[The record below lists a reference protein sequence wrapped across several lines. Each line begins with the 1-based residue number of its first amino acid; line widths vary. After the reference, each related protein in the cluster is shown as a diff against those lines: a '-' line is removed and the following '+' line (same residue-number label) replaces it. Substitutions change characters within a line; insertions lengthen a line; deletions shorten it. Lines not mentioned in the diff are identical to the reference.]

1 MKVIDVLAVL
11 PLESKVCI
19 KDESGTILFEGGIED
34 MKIDELVERR
44 VAGVEPVFML
54 TVLHE

>member
-1 MKVIDVLAVL
+1 MTVIDVLAVL

-19 KDESGTILFEGGIED
+19 KDEKGTILFEGGIED

-44 VAGVEPVFML
+44 VAGVDPVFML
-54 TVLHE
+54 TVST

>member
-1 MKVIDVLAVL
+1 MTVIDVLAVL

-34 MKIDELVERR
+34 MKIDELVERH
-44 VAGVEPVFML
+44 VAGVDPVFML
-54 TVLHE
+54 TVST